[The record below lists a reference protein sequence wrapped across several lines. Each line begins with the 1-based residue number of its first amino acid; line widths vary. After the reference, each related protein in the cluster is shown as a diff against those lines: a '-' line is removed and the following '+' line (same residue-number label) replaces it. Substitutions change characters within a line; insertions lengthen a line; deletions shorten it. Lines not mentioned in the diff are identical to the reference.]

1 MICERRDGIDVLAS
15 ESHVGDLIHHME
27 TQVAQWVVK

>member
-1 MICERRDGIDVLAS
+1 MCERRDDIDVLAS
-15 ESHVGDLIHHME
+15 ETRVGDLIHRVE